1 MYAYKML
8 IDGQL
13 VEGAK
18 TIEIVNPATG
28 EPFTTALVADEDQL
42 NAAVAAARRAFPAW
56 AATSWSKRRDCL
68 LLLAQRLEEEADH
81 FARLLVKE
89 QGKPLAEARFEIG
102 ATVQGI
108 RYYASVELPAETRS
122 HANGSYQIERRPL
135 GVVAAITPWNYPL
148 ILASNKFGP
157 ALLTGNTVILKPA
170 PTTPLTSLELGRLA
184 CEIFPRGVFNV
195 IADDNDLGPRLTS
208 HPDIAKISF
217 TGSTGTGKRVMQ
229 GAAETLKRVTLEL
242 GGNDPAIV
250 LKDAD
255 VEGAA
260 QGLAA
265 TAFLNAGQ
273 ICAAPKR
280 LYVAD
285 EIYDAFCERLV
296 AAAKALKL
304 GAGDEDGVTL
314 GPIQNSLQFDKVR
327 EIIEEAA
334 SQGRVLT
341 GGHTANRPGFFIEP
355 TVIADL
361 DDEARLVADEQFGP
375 VVPVLRFSD
384 EADAISRANA
394 GPYGLGASIW
404 SRDIDRARALARELE
419 AGSVWIN
426 QHVAIYPDIPFSG
439 AKQSGVGT
447 EGGIEGV
454 CEFTR
459 LQVINAAT

>member
-1 MYAYKML
+1 MNAYKML

-13 VEGAK
+13 VAGAR
-18 TIEIVNPATG
+18 TIDVVNPATG
-28 EPFTTALVADEDQL
+28 QPFTAAPVADEGQL
-42 NAAVAAARRAFPAW
+42 NAAVAAARHAFPAW
-56 AATSWSKRRDCL
+56 AATSWSERRDCL
-68 LLLAQRLEEEADH
+68 LFLAQRLEEEAED

-89 QGKPLAEARFEIG
+89 QGKPLPEARFEIG
-102 ATVQGI
+102 ATVQGM
-108 RYYASVELPAETRS
+108 RYYASVELSAETRS
-122 HANGSYQIERRPL
+122 HVNGSYQIDRRPL

-148 ILASNKFGP
+148 ILASNKFAP

-184 CEIFPRGVFNV
+184 SEIFPRGVFNV
-195 IADDNDLGPRLTS
+195 IADENDLGPSLTG

-229 GAAETLKRVTLEL
+229 GAVETLKRVTLEL

-255 VEGAA
+255 VERAA

-296 AAAKALKL
+296 AAARALKL
-304 GAGDEDGVTL
+304 GAGDEDGVTI
-314 GPIQNSLQFDKVR
+314 GPIQNNMQFNKVR

-334 SQGRVLT
+334 AQGRVLT
-341 GGHTANRPGFFIEP
+341 GGHITNRPGFFIEP

-361 DDEARLVADEQFGP
+361 ADEARLVADEQFGP

-384 EADAISRANA
+384 EREAISRANT

-404 SRDIDRARALARELE
+404 SRDVDRARTLARDLE
-419 AGSVWIN
+419 AGTVWIN
-426 QHVAIYPDIPFSG
+426 QHVAIQPDIPFSG

-454 CEFTR
+454 REFTR
-459 LQVINAAT
+459 LQVINAAA

>member
-1 MYAYKML
+1 MHAYKML
-8 IDGQL
+8 IGGQL
-13 VEGAK
+13 VAGAR
-18 TIEIVNPATG
+18 TIEVVNPATG
-28 EPFTTALVADEDQL
+28 KSFTTAPVADENQL
-42 NAAVAAARRAFPAW
+42 NATVAAARHAFSAW
-56 AATSWSKRRDCL
+56 AATSWSTRQDCL
-68 LLLAQRLEEEADH
+68 LLFAQRLEEETDH

-108 RYYASVELPAETRS
+108 RFYASIELPAETRN
-122 HANGSYQIERRPL
+122 HANGSYEIERRPL

-148 ILASNKFGP
+148 ILASNKFSP
-157 ALLTGNTVILKPA
+157 ALLTGNTLILKPA

-184 CEIFPRGVFNV
+184 CEIFPCGVFNV
-195 IADDNDLGPRLTS
+195 IADNNDLGPHLTN

-217 TGSTGTGKRVMQ
+217 TGSTATGKRVMQ

-255 VEGAA
+255 VDGAA

-296 AAAKALKL
+296 AAVRGLKL

-314 GPIQNSLQFDKVR
+314 GPIQNSMQFDKVR

-361 DDEARLVADEQFGP
+361 DDESRLVAEEQFGP
-375 VVPVLRFSD
+375 VVPVLRFS
-384 EADAISRANA
+384 EETDAISRANA

-404 SRDIDRARALARELE
+404 SRDIDRARALARGLE
-419 AGSVWIN
+419 AGTVWIN

-439 AKQSGVGT
+439 TKQSGVGT

-454 CEFTR
+454 LEFTR